1 MQHPALNAPL
11 EKIPQTLLLN
21 VRHVQQGATATVEAQ
36 SVLHAHLVIINIKLV
51 KVHAQNVRS
60 ANSMTTMT
68 QTNNAQS
75 VLQDSIR
82 TKMLNIRVRTVQ
94 RVGNRGLRAPVVAQ
108 NAVWGHTMQQR
119 TRLTTVKQPH
129 A

>member
-11 EKIPQTLLLN
+11 EKCPQALLMN
-21 VRHVQQGATATVEAQ
+21 VRHVQQGATAKVEAQ
-36 SVLHAHLVIINIKLV
+36 CVLHAHLVIINIKLV

-60 ANSMTTMT
+60 ANSITMM

-82 TKMLNIRVRTVQ
+82 TKMLNRGVLTVQ
-94 RVGNRGLRAPVVAQ
+94 RGGNRGCMAPLVAQ
-108 NAVWGHTMQQR
+108 NAEWGHTI
-119 TRLTTVKQPH
+119 
-129 A
+129 